1 VSGAASPEGSAAR
14 GVSHLDLVDGIRKGD
29 RRALARLMTAA
40 ERDSLGVSESIAG
53 LQDRLGR
60 AHIVGI
66 TGPPGGG
73 KSTLLLRIAEG
84 CLTRERSVGIV
95 AVDPTSPLSG
105 GSVLGDRIRL
115 QELHS
120 STRVFIRSM
129 ASGGVGGGLA
139 ARTLDMVDLLDAFGF
154 DMVFIESVGV
164 GQGETDISRVVDSNV
179 VVVVPGLGDDIQ
191 ALKAGVLET
200 GDIFVVNKSDR
211 PEAQATQA
219 TLRAMLELDQ
229 PRAWSPPVLATSALK
244 DEGIDALIGALDEHR
259 AWLASSAEGHRRR
272 TARTAERVR
281 MIATQR
287 FQAALRDELESAAIT
302 QMLRD
307 SGDTEAV
314 VTKILSRVYER
325 MKIRSS
331 A

>member
-1 VSGAASPEGSAAR
+1 
-14 GVSHLDLVDGIRKGD
+14 
-29 RRALARLMTAA
+29 
-40 ERDSLGVSESIAG
+40 
-53 LQDRLGR
+53 
-60 AHIVGI
+60 
-66 TGPPGGG
+66 
-73 KSTLLLRIAEG
+73 
-84 CLTRERSVGIV
+84 
-95 AVDPTSPLSG
+95 
-105 GSVLGDRIRL
+105 
-115 QELHS
+115 
-120 STRVFIRSM
+120 M

-259 AWLASSAEGHRRR
+259 AWSTSSAEGARRR

-281 MIATQR
+281 IIATQR
-287 FQAALRDELESAAIT
+287 FQEALRKELGSKVVMELIQNSRSAETVLNEVLNRVSERIKS
-302 QMLRD
+302 RSD
-307 SGDTEAV
+307 S
-314 VTKILSRVYER
+314 
-325 MKIRSS
+325 
-331 A
+331 

>member
-1 VSGAASPEGSAAR
+1 VSSVASPEGSAGR
-14 GVSHLDLVDGIRKGD
+14 RVSRSDLVDGIRAGD

-40 ERDSLGVSESIAG
+40 ERDLLGVNEAIAA

-73 KSTLLLRIAEG
+73 KSTLLLRLAED
-84 CLTRERSVGIV
+84 CLARERSVGIV

-120 STRVFIRSM
+120 NPRVFIRSM

-154 DMVFIESVGV
+154 DMLFIESVGV

-211 PEAQATQA
+211 PESRATQA

-244 DEGIDALIGALDEHR
+244 DEGIGSLIEGLDEHR
-259 AWLASSAEGHRRR
+259 AWLTSSDEGVRRR
-272 TARTAERVR
+272 TARTTERVR
-281 MIATQR
+281 IIATQR
-287 FQAALRDELESAAIT
+287 FQEALRKELGSKIVMELIQNSRSAETVLNEVLNRVSERI
-302 QMLRD
+302 
-307 SGDTEAV
+307 
-314 VTKILSRVYER
+314 KSR
-325 MKIRSS
+325 SNS
-331 A
+331 